1 LHIFTGSHGSGK
13 ERRRVSHFWALGKH
27 ATNSFPPV
35 LMIPLLVNKIP
46 LEKAGCID
54 G

>member
-1 LHIFTGSHGSGK
+1 MFAYIQRVLKGGALDTWDLESM
-13 ERRRVSHFWALGKH
+13 RRVFL
-27 ATNSFPPV
+27 F

-46 LEKAGCID
+46 LKRTGCID